1 MEKGRVHIYTGDG
14 KGKTTA
20 AIGLCVRALG
30 SGLRVAFLQF
40 LKMGN
45 SAEVVSLQKLGAQT
59 ESTQTQKFIWDMNEE
74 EAAECRQKHEELLK
88 KAYDIS
94 EKVDLMVLDEVFA
107 ALSTNMLK
115 EEQILE
121 FIDKKPKGMEL
132 VLTGR
137 DVPASVSEKADYLT
151 DMKCVKH
158 PFTEGVAAREGI
170 EY

>member
-30 SGLRVAFLQF
+30 SGLRVGFLQF
-40 LKMGN
+40 LKMGD
-45 SAEVVSLQKLGAQT
+45 SAEVASLQKLGAQT
-59 ESTQTQKFIWDMNEE
+59 AATQTQKFIWNMSEDEKK
-74 EAAECRQKHEELLK
+74 ECAQKHEDIFR

-94 EKVDLMVLDEVFA
+94 EKVDLLVLDEVFA

-121 FIDKKPKGMEL
+121 FVDKKPKGMEL

-137 DVPASVSEKADYLT
+137 DVPDSVSEKADYLT

-158 PFTEGVAAREGI
+158 PFTEGVVAREGI

>member
-30 SGLRVAFLQF
+30 SGLRVGFLQF

-45 SAEVVSLQKLGAQT
+45 SAEVVSLQKLGAHT
-59 ESTQTQKFIWDMNEE
+59 GATQTQKFIWNMDEE
-74 EAAECRQKHEELLK
+74 EKNEGLQKHEELLQ
-88 KAYDIS
+88 KAWEIR
-94 EKVDLMVLDEVFA
+94 EKVDLLVLDEVFA

-121 FIDKKPKGMEL
+121 FIDKKPEGMEL

-137 DVPASVSEKADYLT
+137 DVPEAVSEKADYLT
-151 DMKCVKH
+151 DMKCIKH
-158 PFTEGVAAREGI
+158 PFTEGQAARAGI